1 MEDEKRSGKI
11 SYKGVCVHTYVY
23 THTSGAFFIPLGTC
37 ALLLKSREQRTAL
50 FFPWVPAVAF
60 W

>member
-1 MEDEKRSGKI
+1 M
-11 SYKGVCVHTYVY
+11 YVY
-23 THTSGAFFIPLGTC
+23 TDTSGAFFIPLGTC

-50 FFPWVPAVAF
+50 LFPWVPAVAF